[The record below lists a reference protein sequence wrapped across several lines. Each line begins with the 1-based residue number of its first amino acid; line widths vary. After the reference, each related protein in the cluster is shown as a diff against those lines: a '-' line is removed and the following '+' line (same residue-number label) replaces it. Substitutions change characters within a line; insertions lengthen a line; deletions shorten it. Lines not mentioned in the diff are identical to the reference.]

1 MDKIDLSIIIV
12 TYNCEKY
19 IKNCLDSVIKASYDI
34 NYEIIIFD
42 NDSKDKTTSIIEAEH
57 KKARLIRSRSNL
69 GFAKGNNEAVK
80 ISRGKYILLLNHDT
94 ILLNHIS
101 KALNIVKYDNKIG
114 ALGIKMLN
122 KEKGYERSAGKFPNP
137 YQLIKFSLLNIKS
150 EEFVTGN
157 FKTPEILRKVDWIT
171 GAFLLTRKKYWNKVK
186 GLDEQYFMYVE
197 DVDFCKKLE
206 LIGKQVVFLPS
217 ISFIHFIGFNK
228 TREILLIK
236 GYRIYADKFFK
247 KHNILIAKT
256 CLLINYG
263 YKKATKSFY

>member
-1 MDKIDLSIIIV
+1 METIELSIIIV
-12 TYNCEKY
+12 TYNSEKY
-19 IKNCLDSVIKASYDI
+19 IKNCLDSVIKTGYDI

-42 NDSKDKTTSIIEAEH
+42 NDSKDKTTTIIEAEYE
-57 KKARLIRSRSNL
+57 KVRIIRSRSNL

-101 KALNIVKYDNKIG
+101 KGLNIVKNDDKIG

-122 KEKGYERSAGKFPNP
+122 KDKVYERSVGKFPKP
-137 YQLIKFSLLNIKS
+137 HQLIKFSLLNIKS

-157 FKTPEILRKVDWIT
+157 FEKPEFLRKVDWIS
-171 GAFLLTRKKYWNKVK
+171 GAFLLTRKKYWDKVK

-206 LIGKQVVFLPS
+206 LIGKQIVFLPS
-217 ISFIHFIGFNK
+217 IRFIHFIGFNK

-247 KHNILIAKT
+247 KHNKLIAKT

-263 YKKATKSFY
+263 YKKATKRFY